1 MFLRKRTFVKS
12 GYPSLWGLEGCVI
25 RVGCKAALVTA
36 VEEKKEGV
44 GQGHGVGVEVYKE
57 GGY

>member
-36 VEEKKEGV
+36 VEEKKG
-44 GQGHGVGVEVYKE
+44 GGRTGTGIWVEVHKE

>member
-36 VEEKKEGV
+36 VEVKKG
-44 GQGHGVGVEVYKE
+44 GSRTGVGVEVYKG

>member
-36 VEEKKEGV
+36 VEEKKGGGV
-44 GQGHGVGVEVYKE
+44 GQGVGVEVYKE